1 MGSLKLEAK
10 ARADLAFVT
19 TALKRDR
26 KLKVRV
32 LGCTVHTE
40 AGPVAL
46 QRSKAV
52 VAHLNTHGVLRQQ
65 CRAEACPPAMIHGLQ
80 EHGMS
85 AVRFTVVQSLLFAK
99 RLAFESGTAA
109 VPSKAEP
116 MLLKVA
122 RMLQDNPELELMLE
136 GHADAREDHPI
147 ELSRARAVA
156 IRKWLVAQGVTCAL
170 GVLPCGAAYPVASNL
185 TAQGRRH
192 NRRAEVQI
200 RLRGA
205 T

>member
-1 MGSLKLEAK
+1 MAAALANAAFIELLSRRDGKSTGGPEVGNGGVRYPKRLEEVVIPFAMGSLKLEAK

-116 MLLKVA
+116 MLLKVIA
-122 RMLQDNPELELMLE
+122 TM
-136 GHADAREDHPI
+136 
-147 ELSRARAVA
+147 VA
-156 IRKWLVAQGVTCAL
+156 ECL
-170 GVLPCGAAYPVASNL
+170 
-185 TAQGRRH
+185 
-192 NRRAEVQI
+192 
-200 RLRGA
+200 
-205 T
+205 

>member
-1 MGSLKLEAK
+1 MSALVWLRWKSDCDSDDDCPPDQ

-26 KLKVRV
+26 KLKLRV

-40 AGPVAL
+40 AGPIAL

-65 CRAEACPPAMIHGLQ
+65 CRAEACPPAMIQGLQ

-109 VPSKAEP
+109 VPARAEP
-116 MLLKVA
+116 MLLKVISTTVV
-122 RMLQDNPELELMLE
+122 DC
-136 GHADAREDHPI
+136 H
-147 ELSRARAVA
+147 
-156 IRKWLVAQGVTCAL
+156 
-170 GVLPCGAAYPVASNL
+170 
-185 TAQGRRH
+185 
-192 NRRAEVQI
+192 
-200 RLRGA
+200 
-205 T
+205 

>member
-1 MGSLKLEAK
+1 VIACECMPVHASACECMPVLWLGSDGSLIVARSAPPSQ

-116 MLLKVA
+116 MLLKVIA
-122 RMLQDNPELELMLE
+122 TM
-136 GHADAREDHPI
+136 
-147 ELSRARAVA
+147 VA
-156 IRKWLVAQGVTCAL
+156 ECL
-170 GVLPCGAAYPVASNL
+170 
-185 TAQGRRH
+185 
-192 NRRAEVQI
+192 
-200 RLRGA
+200 
-205 T
+205 